1 MLVVHFNY
9 VNSYIDTNKEK
20 ILTVVCKK
28 AKNLLQLPDKIY
40 IQITK
45 MEQNVLGDTVL
56 DLRLQNKIRLNSTLS
71 VKEAV
76 YVLSHELIHLAQ
88 IHTGQLKFNKNGN
101 YVWNNRQY
109 MNLAKLKTLSYSE
122 YQQLPWEQDVVEKQQ
137 NLLENLLKI

>member
-20 ILTVVCKK
+20 ILTVVCQK
-28 AKNLLQLPDKIY
+28 AKDLLQLPDKIY

-71 VKEAV
+71 VKESV

>member
-20 ILTVVCKK
+20 ILTVVCQK
-28 AKNLLQLPDKIY
+28 AKDLLQLPDKIY

-45 MEQNVLGDTVL
+45 LEQNVLGDTVL

-71 VKEAV
+71 VKESV

-109 MNLAKLKTLSYSE
+109 MNLAKLKTLSYPE

>member
-1 MLVVHFNY
+1 
-9 VNSYIDTNKEK
+9 
-20 ILTVVCKK
+20 
-28 AKNLLQLPDKIY
+28 
-40 IQITK
+40 

-56 DLRLQNKIRLNSTLS
+56 DLRLQNKIRLNSKLS